1 LKFSFS
7 GKCRNYQKYKKY
19 RDIFYIFDFDIFE
32 NIMVFSNPELMCY
45 GARLFTART
54 DRHASVNTP
63 TRR

>member
-1 LKFSFS
+1 
-7 GKCRNYQKYKKY
+7 
-19 RDIFYIFDFDIFE
+19 
-32 NIMVFSNPELMCY
+32 MVFSNPELMCY